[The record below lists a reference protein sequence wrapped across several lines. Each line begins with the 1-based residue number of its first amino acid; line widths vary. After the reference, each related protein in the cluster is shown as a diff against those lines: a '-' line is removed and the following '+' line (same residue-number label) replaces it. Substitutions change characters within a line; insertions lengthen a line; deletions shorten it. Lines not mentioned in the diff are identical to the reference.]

1 MAIYKKALELN
12 KLWAQEKE
20 KADPSFFRKMEGGQR
35 PEFLFIGCS
44 DSRVPANEIMGLAPG
59 DVFVHRNI
67 ANLVPNS
74 DTNVQSVIE
83 YAIEYL
89 EVRHVIVCGHTECGG
104 IKAAMRPTDMGVLNG
119 WLRNITDVYR
129 LHFDE
134 LAAIKEES
142 ARYLRLIELNAEEQ
156 CVNVIKSAAFQR
168 KQAQQREPEIHAW
181 VYNVGTGRIVDQQLD
196 LNVLVSK
203 YKNILRLR

>member
-1 MAIYKKALELN
+1 MAMYDKALEQN
-12 KLWAQEKE
+12 RARAKEKE
-20 KADPSFFRKMEGGQR
+20 RVDPQFFRKMEAGQH
-35 PEFLFIGCS
+35 PELLFIGCS

-134 LAAIKEES
+134 LAAIKDEG
-142 ARYLRLIELNAEEQ
+142 ARYQRLIELNAEEQ
-156 CVNVIKSAAFQR
+156 CINVIKSAAYQR
-168 KQAQQREPEIHAW
+168 KQAQNREPKVHAW
-181 VYNVGTGRIVDQQLD
+181 VYNVGNGLITDQQID
-196 LNVLVSK
+196 LNLLVTK
-203 YKNILRLR
+203 YESILRLR

>member
-1 MAIYKKALELN
+1 MGIYEKALELN
-12 KLWAQEKE
+12 QAWAREKE
-20 KADPSFFRKMEGGQR
+20 RVDPSFFRKMEGGQR
-35 PEFLFIGCS
+35 PQLLFIGCS
-44 DSRVPANEIMGLAPG
+44 DSRVPANEMMGLAPG
-59 DVFVHRNI
+59 DVFVHRNV

-83 YAIEYL
+83 FAIEYL
-89 EVRHVIVCGHTECGG
+89 DVRHVIVCGHTECGG
-104 IKAAMRPTDMGVLNG
+104 IKAAMRPSDMGVLNG

-134 LAAIKEES
+134 LTAIEDEA

-156 CVNVIKSAAFQR
+156 CINVLKSAAFQR
-168 KQAQQREPEIHAW
+168 KQAQSREPEVHAW

-196 LNVLVSK
+196 LNKLVSK